1 MSQFGACDKCGTQ
14 CGCYDAPCTPEDIP
28 GGDIVALETVTK
40 CLSSVSIVSHNS
52 VCPCPKE
59 SEAYAAFVTAVGRG
73 RTLTVLGLTRVLH
86 VLAAVL
92 LDLLHTMKSV

>member
-1 MSQFGACDKCGTQ
+1 MPATNVEHNVDVMMRHVPQRIFQVETLWLLK
-14 CGCYDAPCTPEDIP
+14 
-28 GGDIVALETVTK
+28 TVTK

-73 RTLTVLGLTRVLH
+73 RPLIFLGLTRVLH

>member
-1 MSQFGACDKCGTQ
+1 MPATNVEHNVDVMMCHVLQRIFQVETLWLLKT
-14 CGCYDAPCTPEDIP
+14 
-28 GGDIVALETVTK
+28 VAK

-73 RTLTVLGLTRVLH
+73 RPLILLGLTRVLH